1 MCVCVC
7 VFVCVLCTSED
18 WSCKITTECCAVGDL
33 VGTTLGERERDER
46 CDGRRVYA
54 LGNAAHDVCVCVQ
67 LAMKLISALCLSR
80 YGYIPMSKA

>member
-33 VGTTLGERERDER
+33 VGTTLAEREREMRDVMGGV
-46 CDGRRVYA
+46 CMLLA
-54 LGNAAHDVCVCVQ
+54 MQPMTCVCVC
-67 LAMKLISALCLSR
+67 SWR
-80 YGYIPMSKA
+80 